1 MKNRIWY
8 VGYIVS
14 LLILLLI
21 FFADLPRFTDLALAI
36 LFTSIFSVSH
46 TNILH
51 QKMLRTDED
60 YRINILDERNIAIKE
75 KAGNITNMVTLVLLG
90 FATVLFIALDDLIP
104 AIVTG
109 AIIAVQPVI
118 IILISNSI
126 EKKM

>member
-1 MKNRIWY
+1 MKDRIWY

-21 FFADLPRFTDLALAI
+21 FFADLPHFADLALAI
-36 LFTSIFSVSH
+36 LFTSIFSVSR